1 MIPPGG
7 AFSVRSLRGVKTFR
21 ASERIPHQALGF
33 APIGPSR
40 RTAVTASPIRA
51 VAKVTSASDFVRWA
65 TFRRALA
72 AGGPIST
79 GNHLDASPL
88 SRDPEWI
95 ALTRAATGRHFRN
108 RGERALRCSV
118 RGTHACRLGRDRDFE
133 AKLQRPQTLLRA
145 GPAPKH

>member
-1 MIPPGG
+1 MIPPDG
-7 AFSVRSLRGVKTFR
+7 AFSARSLRGVKPFR
-21 ASERIPHQALGF
+21 ANEPCRARLRADRAF
-33 APIGPSR
+33 ATHFGDGPTDPCR
-40 RTAVTASPIRA
+40 REGYGC
-51 VAKVTSASDFVRWA
+51 VAFVRWA
-65 TFRRALA
+65 TFGRALA

-79 GNHLDASPL
+79 GNHLDSSPL
-88 SRDPEWI
+88 SRGPEWI
-95 ALTRAATGRHFRN
+95 LLTRAATGRHFRN